1 MINGLAER
9 LQQMRQKYGLSQKT
23 VADRLGI
30 STSIIS
36 GYEVGARTPSV
47 EMLFKLL
54 GLYHCS
60 TDYLLGKAAP
70 TDTLDVSGLS
80 QEQIRLLELLIKTMK

>member
-1 MINGLAER
+1 MINGLPER
-9 LQQMRQKYGLSQKT
+9 LQQLRQKYGLSQKA

-36 GYEVGARTPSV
+36 GYEVGIRTPSV
-47 EMLFKLL
+47 EMLYRLS

-60 TDYLLGKAAP
+60 TDFLLGKSAP
-70 TDTLDVSGLS
+70 TDTLDVSGLTE
-80 QEQIRLLELLIKTMK
+80 EQVRLLERLIENMK